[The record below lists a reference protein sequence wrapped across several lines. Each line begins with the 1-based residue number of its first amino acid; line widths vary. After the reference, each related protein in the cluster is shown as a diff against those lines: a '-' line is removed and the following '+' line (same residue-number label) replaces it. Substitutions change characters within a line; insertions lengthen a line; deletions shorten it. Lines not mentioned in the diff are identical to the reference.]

1 NGLIDTTDGPP
12 NWSMRPQLRKD
23 SSPIALALKN
33 GMSLSHRARRRCLVL
48 ALATL
53 LAASTR
59 LNTRDHTTG
68 GRGRANGHDSIA
80 EAAAGQDR
88 WDRPPSSMNGTDDR
102 CFEFLDEYPM
112 AMGCHKSVYRV
123 RRCGAGSGGEV
134 YVLATSEDA
143 GASTRLE
150 AEVLR
155 RASASAPGTVPEVVA
170 TCDPGDGS
178 GVLMV
183 QELLM
188 QGKAY
193 RDLERIDD
201 SFGVFSPV
209 ARLRVAASGFETAR
223 LFDAFPLTLNDTAK
237 EANIKFAS
245 GASSKKSWVKMEEGA
260 EDSVW
265 SYEKV
270 FYRDFGPNQLGIDVR
285 ARKMKVVDLLSPFY
299 LLYQNGT
306 GVLTE
311 MECSSDVDC
320 LRGFKE
326 RYTSAQGFRLARTKP
341 LGLDPTMDDL
351 VNDVTC
357 DDSSGKCVGFDERTL
372 THFYWYYFRRGLQPL
387 QMLEGAERVRP
398 RLDSLFARVGD
409 ADKERRPLPLEAAEE
424 LRSIADELERAGFED
439 RVDASKID
447 AVPYKTEQWNRTCN
461 NAIGLRQGKRI
472 VVAGTAKFV
481 GACELR
487 GRGHSWAASE

>member
-1 NGLIDTTDGPP
+1 
-12 NWSMRPQLRKD
+12 MRPQPRKH

-33 GMSLSHRARRRCLVL
+33 VMSLSHRARRRCLVL
-48 ALATL
+48 TLAAL
-53 LAASTR
+53 LAASAR
-59 LNTRDHTTG
+59 LSTRDRPG
-68 GRGRANGHDSIA
+68 GRGRAA
-80 EAAAGQDR
+80 EVVAGRDR
-88 WDRPPSSMNGTDDR
+88 PDRPPSSMNGTDDR

-123 RRCGAGSGGEV
+123 RRCGTGSSGEV
-134 YVLATSEDA
+134 YVLATSDDA
-143 GASTRLE
+143 QASTRLE

-178 GVLMV
+178 SVFMV

-193 RDLERIDD
+193 KDLERKDD
-201 SFGVFSPV
+201 SFVVFSPV

-237 EANIKFAS
+237 EANIQFAS
-245 GASSKKSWVKMEEGA
+245 GASSKKSWVKIKEGA
-260 EDSVW
+260 EESAW

-299 LLYQNGT
+299 LLYDGVDGGRGRIQHGK

-311 MECSSDVDC
+311 KECSSDADC

-326 RYTSAQGFRLARTKP
+326 RYTSAQGFRLARTMP
-341 LGLDPTMDDL
+341 QGLDPTTDDL

-357 DDSSGKCVGFDERTL
+357 DDSSGKCVGFDERTM

-398 RLDSLFARVGD
+398 MLDSLFARIGNV
-409 ADKERRPLPLEAAEE
+409 DKERRPLPHEAAEE
-424 LRSIADELERAGFED
+424 LRSIADELERAGFKD
-439 RVDASKID
+439 RVDVSKID

-472 VVAGTAKFV
+472 VAPGTAKFV
-481 GACELR
+481 GGCELR
-487 GRGHSWAASE
+487 GRGHSPTTSE